1 MRVLLGG
8 VVLLDYSRSFGLL
21 ARLVRVWWR
30 EPVDYAAQ
38 VQYFAKRSLGDAVKV
53 LIGSGTGLVAAVLL
67 AIEFPFDGS
76 DTIASHVVV
85 AMFAVLT
92 IFWAGVWCCRPWP
105 SRRWSIGFVVSC
117 DIGIAAVA
125 LHDTNWLTGLFGLNA
140 FGLIGVYLM
149 FFDGPKVL
157 ALHTLWILVATTAHA
172 VQVGGADFGGVALAA
187 KMLMVAAGAAAT
199 PLGIQFGIWV
209 LRNDANV
216 SVTDPL
222 TGLLNRRGLH
232 LHVGDLVRDGY
243 SKDAH
248 VVVMVVDLDR
258 FKAINDTFGHA
269 VGDEVLIRSARRIQ
283 SAVRGSALVARV
295 GGEEFVIIDVT
306 EPGHTERITERVRS
320 AVAAPA
326 DHAPIT
332 ASVGVTS
339 VSLDNFAAPEDDP
352 AAVLDTMIGH
362 ADHAMFEAKRHG
374 GNSTI
379 HIQPFESD
387 G

>member
-1 MRVLLGG
+1 M
-8 VVLLDYSRSFGLL
+8 FG
-21 ARLVRVWWR
+21 RLVLDWWR

-38 VQYFAKRSLGDAVKV
+38 VQYFSKRSLAGAVKV
-53 LIGSGTGLVAAVLL
+53 LIGGGTGLVAVVLL
-67 AIEFPFDGS
+67 AIQFPSAGS
-76 DTIASHVVV
+76 DTVASRVVV
-85 AMFAVLT
+85 ALFAVLT
-92 IFWAGVWCCRPWP
+92 IFWAVVWCCRPWP

-117 DIGIAAVA
+117 DIGIAVVG
-125 LHDTNWLTGLFGLNA
+125 LQDTNWLSGFFAFNA

-157 ALHTLWILVATTAHA
+157 ALHTVWVLVSTTVFA
-172 VQVGGADFGGVALAA
+172 VQVGGADVGGVAFAA
-187 KMLMVAAGAAAT
+187 KTLMVAAGAAAT

-258 FKAINDTFGHA
+258 FKGVNDTFGHA
-269 VGDEVLIRSARRIQ
+269 VGDEVLIRSARRIK

-295 GGEEFVIIDVT
+295 GGEEFVIVDLT

-339 VSLDNFAAPEDDP
+339 VSLANFAAPEDDP
-352 AAVLDTMIGH
+352 AALLDTIIGH
-362 ADHAMFEAKRHG
+362 ADHAMFDAKRHG

>member
-1 MRVLLGG
+1 VRLPE
-8 VVLLDYSRSFGLL
+8 YTRSFDRLG
-21 ARLVRVWWR
+21 RLVRAWWR

-38 VQYFAKRSLGDAVKV
+38 VQYFAKRSLADALKV
-53 LIGSGTGLVAAVLL
+53 LIGTGTGLVAGVLL
-67 AIEFPFDGS
+67 VIHFPSTGS

-85 AMFAVLT
+85 AMFAVLM

-117 DIGIAAVA
+117 DIAIAAVA
-125 LHDTNWLTGLFGLNA
+125 LHDTSWLTGLFGLNA

-149 FFDGPKVL
+149 FFDGPKLL

-172 VQVGGADFGGVALAA
+172 VQVGGADSGGVALAA
-187 KMLMVAAGAAAT
+187 KMLMVAAGAAAS

-209 LRNDANV
+209 LRNDANE

-232 LHVGDLVRDGY
+232 LHVGDLVHGGH
-243 SKDAH
+243 SNNAH
-248 VVVMVVDLDR
+248 LVVMVVDLDR
-258 FKAINDTFGHA
+258 FKGINDAFGHA
-269 VGDEVLIRSARRIQ
+269 IGDEVLIRSARRIK
-283 SAVRGSALVARV
+283 SALRGSALVARV
-295 GGEEFVIIDVT
+295 GGEEFVIVDVT
-306 EPGHTERITERVRS
+306 EPSHTERITERVRS

-326 DHAPIT
+326 DHAPVT

-339 VSLDNFAAPEDDP
+339 VALVNVAAPEVDP
-352 AAVLDTMIGH
+352 SALLDTMIGH

-374 GNSTI
+374 GNATI
-379 HIQPFESD
+379 HIQPDETD
-387 G
+387 A